1 MSRSFVT
8 DAVVA
13 TLERLGRGSC
23 ADIERW
29 GGIAEG
35 GLSGGAVGLARK
47 GRRAHLRVGA
57 VSREVRA
64 EGHLGAGLRAE
75 RGATCAKAPPIPG
88 GGCEGQPVRR

>member
-29 GGIAEG
+29 GGIAV
-35 GLSGGAVGLARK
+35 LQ
-47 GRRAHLRVGA
+47 
-57 VSREVRA
+57 
-64 EGHLGAGLRAE
+64 LRATVFS
-75 RGATCAKAPPIPG
+75 R
-88 GGCEGQPVRR
+88 

>member
-35 GLSGGAVGLARK
+35 ASRATQCFQPCGLPSRARP
-47 GRRAHLRVGA
+47 AA
-57 VSREVRA
+57 IASF
-64 EGHLGAGLRAE
+64 
-75 RGATCAKAPPIPG
+75 TPP
-88 GGCEGQPVRR
+88 

>member
-1 MSRSFVT
+1 MSRSFVN

-35 GLSGGAVGLARK
+35 
-47 GRRAHLRVGA
+47 
-57 VSREVRA
+57 
-64 EGHLGAGLRAE
+64 HLGAGLRAE

-88 GGCEGQPVRR
+88 DGCEGQSVRR